1 MESEERGAPG
11 PLYLRALGFS
21 TTRAQLPQ
29 KPHKTRTGGF
39 ALRAKKEFTQSS
51 RFAFLSLCLHLRRKN
66 TPVCEHLKQ
75 VEVEVEL
82 GGELGGIFLLSLP
95 PQSR

>member
-29 KPHKTRTGGF
+29 KRF
-39 ALRAKKEFTQSS
+39 ALRPLLALRVLHQPQPTSTLMNGFV
-51 RFAFLSLCLHLRRKN
+51 FLGLMY
-66 TPVCEHLKQ
+66 
-75 VEVEVEL
+75 
-82 GGELGGIFLLSLP
+82 
-95 PQSR
+95 